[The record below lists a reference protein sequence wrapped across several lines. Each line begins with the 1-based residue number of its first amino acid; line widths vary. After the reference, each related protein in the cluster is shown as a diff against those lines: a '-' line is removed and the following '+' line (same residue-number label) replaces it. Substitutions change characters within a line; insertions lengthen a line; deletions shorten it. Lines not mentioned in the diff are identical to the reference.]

1 MKTRSAPVDVPLE
14 HGIVTF
20 ADISNGVEFG
30 FVLLLFVDVASI
42 HNNSEPLSVIQ
53 RHQDKYRT
61 MTTPD
66 PPDPEVPL

>member
-1 MKTRSAPVDVPLE
+1 MKTRSAPVTFPSNTASF
-14 HGIVTF
+14 TF

-61 MTTPD
+61 MTTPL
-66 PPDPEVPL
+66 PP